1 MDKNLQIPGL
11 YTLRYQTAPVVPAPF
26 SNFYSLDIHLISR
39 DEVEVDFSITY
50 TDREDMSEDEII
62 DEGFTKNDDFKWK
75 GSIPALWI
83 KEFDSIFSSSKIIR
97 QREEEEYEDFI
108 EIELE
113 ENGKR
118 VTVYPVDK
126 DRWNYFLQEFMQA
139 IFEKAGREKAFELNY
154 LSIDGADKTSIDL
167 IASFASKE
175 FSLVKNG
182 EAAKPLKW
190 SQLEK
195 VMDTVYKAEFLED
208 NAAES
213 KPTKNG
219 TYISAGDGLWFQLGV
234 AVVEPTS
241 KSKELQ
247 KIEAIFKSL
256 AS

>member
-11 YTLRYQTAPVVPAPF
+11 YTIRYQTAPVVPAPF
-26 SNFYSLDIHLISR
+26 SNFYNLDINLISR
-39 DEVEVDFSITY
+39 EELEVDFSITY

-62 DEGFTKNDDFKWK
+62 DEGFTLNDDFKWK
-75 GSIPALWI
+75 GALPALWI
-83 KEFDSIFSSSKIIR
+83 KEFDTIFSSSKIIR

-113 ENGKR
+113 ENSKL

-126 DRWNYFLQEFMQA
+126 DRWNYFLQELMQA
-139 IFEKAGREKAFELNY
+139 IFEKAGREKPFELNY
-154 LSIDGADKTSIDL
+154 LNIDTADKTTIDL
-167 IASFASKE
+167 TASFAHKE
-175 FSLVKNG
+175 FSVVKNG
-182 EAAKPLKW
+182 GEVKKLKW

-208 NAAES
+208 NATES

-219 TYISAGDGLWFQLGV
+219 SYISAGDGLWFQLGV
-234 AVVEPTS
+234 AVVEPTA

-247 KIEAIFKSL
+247 KIETIFKSL
-256 AS
+256 A

>member
-1 MDKNLQIPGL
+1 M
-11 YTLRYQTAPVVPAPF
+11 
-26 SNFYSLDIHLISR
+26 
-39 DEVEVDFSITY
+39 
-50 TDREDMSEDEII
+50 
-62 DEGFTKNDDFKWK
+62 
-75 GSIPALWI
+75 
-83 KEFDSIFSSSKIIR
+83 
-97 QREEEEYEDFI
+97 
-108 EIELE
+108 
-113 ENGKR
+113 
-118 VTVYPVDK
+118 
-126 DRWNYFLQEFMQA
+126 
-139 IFEKAGREKAFELNY
+139 
-154 LSIDGADKTSIDL
+154 

-208 NAAES
+208 NATES